1 VHRRFWSALVIR
13 SATISD
19 CGRYRYDL
27 TRDWSEGRTFHEA
40 RLPRTVCWVMLN
52 PSTGD
57 AEIDDPTI
65 TRCIGFSQREHFD
78 RLVIVNLYAYRT
90 AYPAQLYE
98 QPEAVRFGEGNED
111 YVRRHIAGSELV
123 IAAWGN
129 RVTYGRRHL
138 IAKWAH
144 DAGVPLRCLG
154 RTKSGAPRHP
164 LYLLVDTPLEPYGAF
179 EEGP

>member
-1 VHRRFWSALVIR
+1 MIR

-27 TRDWSEGRTFHEA
+27 TRDWSEGRTFHED

-57 AEIDDPTI
+57 AELDDPTI

-78 RLVIVNLYAYRT
+78 RLVIVNLYPYRT
-90 AYPAQLYE
+90 AYPTQLYE
-98 QPEAVRFGEGNED
+98 QPEAVRAGDDNEGWI
-111 YVRRHIAGSELV
+111 RRRIAESELV

-129 RVTYGRRHL
+129 RVTYRRRHL
-138 IAKWAH
+138 IAFWAH
-144 DAGVPLRCLG
+144 EHGRPMRCLG
-154 RTKSGAPRHP
+154 RTKGGAPRHP
-164 LYLLVDTPLEPYGAF
+164 LYLNGETPLEPYGAF
-179 EEGP
+179 DEAT